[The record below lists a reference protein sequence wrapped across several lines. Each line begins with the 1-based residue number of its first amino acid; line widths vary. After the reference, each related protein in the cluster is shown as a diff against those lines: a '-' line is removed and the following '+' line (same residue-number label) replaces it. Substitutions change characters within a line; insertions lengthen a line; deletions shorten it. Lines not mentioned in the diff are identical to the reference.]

1 MFFKSF
7 FVSIVSFFLFAS
19 LISASEITSSLSKAS
34 LTAGEIITYN
44 VTIIAPSGAN
54 VIPPVIDKTL
64 GAVTVKEWNSSTKKL
79 SKGDSVTISYRVTTY
94 VPENCTIPELSY
106 LVVHGSQTDTLT
118 SQSHILSF
126 QSVIDKDTVDIRD
139 LKPQLE
145 TGAKPMW
152 LLWLLIAA
160 AVLGIII
167 YVYFKFFNKK
177 KIAGEKQIPLLPP
190 YEEAINAINE
200 LERQKYLARGL
211 IREYVFNLSEIF
223 KRYIERRFEINAS
236 EFTTEE
242 VIAWLG
248 VSGLDTKLK
257 QSAEWFFRTSDPVKF
272 ARFIPPQ
279 ETIDKFM
286 SETMNFLNLTR
297 PVATENSQVTPDVS
311 AQSTTNGAVKN
322 EI

>member
-1 MFFKSF
+1 MFFKK
-7 FVSIVSFFLFAS
+7 IVPAVASLFLFS
-19 LISASEITSSLSKAS
+19 SFCSGSEITSSLSKAS

-44 VTIIAPSGAN
+44 VAIIAPSGAN
-54 VIPPVIDKTL
+54 VIPPVIDKTI
-64 GAVTVKEWNSSTKKL
+64 GAITVKGWHASTKKIG
-79 SKGDSVTISYRVTTY
+79 KGDSVTVSYRITTY
-94 VPENCTIPELSY
+94 VPENCTIPELPF
-106 LVVHGSQTDTLT
+106 LVVNGSQTDTLR
-118 SQSHILSF
+118 SQAHILSF

-145 TGAKPMW
+145 TGTKPMW
-152 LLWLLIAA
+152 LLWILIAVA
-160 AVLGIII
+160 AVTIII
-167 YVYFKFFNKK
+167 FVFLKFFNKK
-177 KIAGEKQIPLLPP
+177 KIEGEKQIPLLPP

-200 LERQKYLARGL
+200 LERQKYLQRGL
-211 IREYVFNLSEIF
+211 IREYVFNLSEIL

-257 QSAEWFFRTSDPVKF
+257 QSVEWFFRTSDPVKF

-286 SETMNFLNLTR
+286 SETMNFLNVTR
-297 PVATENSQVTPDVS
+297 PVAADTSQVSPGTI
-311 AQSTTNGAVKN
+311 AQPTSNGGSK
-322 EI
+322 

>member
-1 MFFKSF
+1 MFFKK
-7 FVSIVSFFLFAS
+7 IVIAISSLLLFS
-19 LISASEITSSLSKAS
+19 THSGASEITSSLSKAS

-44 VTIIAPSGAN
+44 VTIVVPSGAN
-54 VIPPVIDKTL
+54 VIPPSIDKTI
-64 GAVTVKEWNSSTKKL
+64 GAITVKEWNSSTRKI
-79 SKGDSVTISYRVTTY
+79 SKGDSVTVSYRITTY
-94 VPENCTIPELSY
+94 IPENCTIPELSF

-152 LLWLLIAA
+152 LLWLLIAVTA
-160 AVLGIII
+160 FGIII
-167 YVYFKFFNKK
+167 FVYFRFFNKK
-177 KIAGEKQIPLLPP
+177 KIAAERQIPLLPP
-190 YEEAINAINE
+190 YDEAINAINE
-200 LERQKYLARGL
+200 LERQKYLQRGL
-211 IREYVFNLSEIF
+211 TREYVFNLSEIL

-242 VIAWLG
+242 VVAWLG

-257 QSAEWFFRTSDPVKF
+257 QSVEWFFRTSDPVKF
-272 ARFIPPQ
+272 ARVIPSQ

-286 SETMNFLNLTR
+286 SETMNFLNSTR
-297 PVATENSQVTPDVS
+297 PVASSNNQVKPEAAAPTLS
-311 AQSTTNGAVKN
+311 NGGSN
-322 EI
+322 

>member
-1 MFFKSF
+1 MFFKKN
-7 FVSIVSFFLFAS
+7 VLSIAS
-19 LISASEITSSLSKAS
+19 LMLFSSLCSASEITSSLSKAS

-44 VTIIAPSGAN
+44 VIIIAPSGAN
-54 VIPPVIDKTL
+54 VIPPVIDKTI
-64 GAVTVKEWNSSTKKL
+64 GAITVREWNSSTKKI
-79 SKGDSVTISYRVTTY
+79 SKGDSVTVSYRITTY
-94 VPENCTIPELSY
+94 VPENCTIPELPF
-106 LVVHGSQTDTLT
+106 LVVNGSQTDTLT
-118 SQSHILSF
+118 SQSHVLSF

-152 LLWLLIAA
+152 LLWILIAA

-167 YVYFKFFNKK
+167 LVWVRFFNKK

-200 LERQKYLARGL
+200 LERQKYLQRGL
-211 IREYVFNLSEIF
+211 IREYVFNLSEIL

-242 VIAWLG
+242 VVAWLG

-257 QSAEWFFRTSDPVKF
+257 QSVEWFFRTSDPVKF
-272 ARFIPPQ
+272 ARFIPAQ

-286 SETMNFLNLTR
+286 GETMNFLNATR
-297 PVATENSQVTPDVS
+297 PVATDTSQVTTDTT
-311 AQSTTNGAVKN
+311 AQKTSIGSSK
-322 EI
+322 